1 MKKVFAVLLILGAAT
16 SGFAQYSNR
25 DRSRDVILGQGNNKT
40 IYNNNN
46 RYDNNSMS
54 TWERDR
60 QIQSINR
67 EYDSRIQAV
76 KWDRYLKNSAKKRQ
90 IRSLEAERQEK
101 IRWINDR
108 FYAYNRNNS
117 YGRNDR
123 RY

>member
-25 DRSRDVILGQGNNKT
+25 DRSRDVILGQGNNRT
-40 IYNNNN
+40 INNN
-46 RYDNNSMS
+46 RYDNNPTS

-67 EYDSRIQAV
+67 EYDARIQAV

-101 IRWINDR
+101 IRWVNDR

>member
-25 DRSRDVILGQGNNKT
+25 DRSRDIILGQGNNKT

-46 RYDNNSMS
+46 RYDNNS

-67 EYDSRIQAV
+67 EYDVRIQQV
-76 KWDRYLKNSAKKRQ
+76 KWDRYLKNSAKRRQ
-90 IRSLEAERQEK
+90 IRSLEAERDQK
-101 IRWINDR
+101 IRWVNER
-108 FYAYNRNNS
+108 FYTYNNRNNS
-117 YGRNDR
+117 YGRDDR